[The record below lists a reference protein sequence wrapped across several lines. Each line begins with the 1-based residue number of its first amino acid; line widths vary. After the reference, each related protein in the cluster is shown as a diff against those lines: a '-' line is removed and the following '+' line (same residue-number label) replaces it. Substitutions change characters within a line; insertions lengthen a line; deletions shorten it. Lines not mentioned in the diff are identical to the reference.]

1 MRRSPTLSVR
11 PELVEGF
18 ETSAHTRTE
27 AVPGSSLATPLCPN
41 EDAGPAQPLRA
52 TGPLPRLRVLVERD
66 PELLA
71 FERRNQAISDSCAE
85 LGRQLTWLEIA
96 VAVLG
101 LALIARAAWPAIV
114 G

>member
-1 MRRSPTLSVR
+1 MRRSTLLSQTSTLS
-11 PELVEGF
+11 G
-18 ETSAHTRTE
+18 AE

-41 EDAGPAQPLRA
+41 EDAGPAHPLRA
-52 TGPLPRLRVLVERD
+52 TGPLPPLRVLVERD

-85 LGRQLTWLEIA
+85 LARQLTWLEIA
-96 VAVLG
+96 VAVLA
-101 LALIARAAWPAIV
+101 LALIARAAWPAIL